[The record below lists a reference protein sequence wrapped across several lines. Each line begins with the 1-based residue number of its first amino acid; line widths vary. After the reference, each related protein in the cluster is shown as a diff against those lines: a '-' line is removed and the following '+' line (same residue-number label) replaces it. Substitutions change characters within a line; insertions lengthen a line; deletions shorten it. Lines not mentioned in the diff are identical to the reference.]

1 MACDCFTFER
11 LIVDNFIWKTGKF
24 NQNNCKF
31 KAIEIIFKAE
41 DLRFK
46 PRIFAN
52 GLSKLQHFLFKAVL
66 LLTIPYDYYRK
77 NYRKK
82 NHPLKQ
88 FLDKSFFKKVI
99 LFSDNSQNKWK
110 IGATALL

>member
-11 LIVDNFIWKTGKF
+11 LIVDKFIWKTGKF

-31 KAIEIIFKAE
+31 KAIEIILKAE

-66 LLTIPYDYYRK
+66 LLTIPYNYYRK

-82 NHPLKQ
+82 SPTETTFRQK
-88 FLDKSFFKKVI
+88 FF
-99 LFSDNSQNKWK
+99 
-110 IGATALL
+110 